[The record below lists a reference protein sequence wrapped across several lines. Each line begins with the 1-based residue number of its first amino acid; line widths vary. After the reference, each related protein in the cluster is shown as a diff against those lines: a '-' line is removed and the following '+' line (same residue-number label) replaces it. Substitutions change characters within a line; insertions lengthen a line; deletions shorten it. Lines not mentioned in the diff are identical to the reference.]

1 MQKRDRRK
9 DALRFTALAMWLE
22 IINFVDRH
30 KGTVS
35 QRVWRGKQQNVQG
48 GDSRDL
54 TTQTTGKMR
63 NLPSHSEGWPTAAR
77 HPNP

>member
-54 TTQTTGKMR
+54 TTQILCGQNEKPAFTQ
-63 NLPSHSEGWPTAAR
+63 
-77 HPNP
+77 

>member
-1 MQKRDRRK
+1 MQKRDLGK
-9 DALRFTALAMWLE
+9 DALQFTALAMWLE

-30 KGTVS
+30 QGTVS
-35 QRVWRGKQQNVQG
+35 QRLWRGKQQNLQG

-54 TTQTTGKMR
+54 TTEKTGKMR
-63 NLPSHSEGWPTAAR
+63 NLPSHSERWPAAG